1 MKYLFLSLVIYI
13 TSYATIIYKGD
24 INGSKV
30 SLFLDDYDKTGV
42 YIYNKYKVPIPLEI
56 EKNKEKLILKSND
69 EIFYFENYDKKK
81 EKIRGKWKKGDKE
94 LLVNLEKRLDTDFSL
109 GADKI
114 IEIPMFHSTK
124 NEYFWV
130 KINKDEEGY
139 WSRAFVEEIMIY
151 DKKTRKLLQK
161 IDIKDEEFNN
171 FIGIKSLDIG
181 DYNFDGVIDFSI
193 FGSFFV
199 GPNTISNYFLK
210 NKKNGKY
217 ELAGSY
223 SYTSLSFDEK
233 EKKVYSENRDGV
245 GQYHMI
251 TFIVEGNTLIPI
263 EKNSLEIR
271 DDGEIEVMISYV
283 LDARGEWIETKRTI
297 NHFKE

>member
-1 MKYLFLSLVIYI
+1 MKYLFLSLIVYI
-13 TSYATIIYKGD
+13 TSYATIIYNGD

-30 SLFLDDYDKTGV
+30 SLFLDDREGV

-56 EKNKEKLILKSND
+56 EKDKEKLILKSND

-81 EKIRGKWKKGDKE
+81 DKIRGKWKKGDKE

-109 GADKI
+109 GIDKI
-114 IEIPMFHSTK
+114 IEIPMFRSTK

-130 KINKDEEGY
+130 KISKDEKNR
-139 WSRAFVEEIMIY
+139 WSRTFVDEILIY
-151 DKKTRKLLQK
+151 DKKTKKILQK
-161 IDIKDEEFNN
+161 IDTKDEEFNT

-181 DYNFDGVIDFSI
+181 DYNFDGVIDFSM
-193 FGSFFV
+193 FGSFFT

-217 ELAGSY
+217 ELAESY

-233 EKKVYSENRDGV
+233 EKKVYSESSSGA
-245 GQYHMI
+245 GQYRDTV
-251 TFIVEGNTLIPI
+251 TFIVEGNILIPI
-263 EKNSLEIR
+263 EKSSLEIS
-271 DDGEIEVMISYV
+271 DDGEIEVIISYA
-283 LDARGEWIETKRTI
+283 LDARGEWIETKRTT
-297 NHFKE
+297 NHFKD